1 MQAVVSRACAMTKT
15 AIKGLPDREGG
26 HTQHLVP
33 SSQDLAASV
42 QSDLTDPFVVVIV
55 VKVIA
60 LIFAH
65 RLRCCHVVW
74 MQEVGALI
82 THNILRRGS
91 WLSCAPQS
99 ISCGGSTSS
108 PAYKIVQRRPDAY
121 RATALLE
128 PPNQHHHPN
137 ENEAVESPTI
147 AMVCWCCSKLSN
159 AINSYCYFLAEGRLC
174 GCPLL
179 FWSRAAAE
187 M

>member
-1 MQAVVSRACAMTKT
+1 
-15 AIKGLPDREGG
+15 
-26 HTQHLVP
+26 
-33 SSQDLAASV
+33 
-42 QSDLTDPFVVVIV
+42 

-147 AMVCWCCSKLSN
+147 AMVCWCRSKLSN
-159 AINSYCYFLAEGRLC
+159 AINSYCLYSCGRAIVRLPVVVLVTGC
-174 GCPLL
+174 GGDVAAPPLIPPT
-179 FWSRAAAE
+179 R
-187 M
+187 